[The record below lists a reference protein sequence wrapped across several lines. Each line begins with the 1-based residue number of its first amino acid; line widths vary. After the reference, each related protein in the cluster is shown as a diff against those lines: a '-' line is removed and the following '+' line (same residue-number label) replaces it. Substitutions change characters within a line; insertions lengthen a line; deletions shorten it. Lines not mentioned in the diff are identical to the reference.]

1 MEGTAERR
9 EDAEISADL
18 KTVVTAAHT
27 ALEAHAAKIDALNV
41 YPVPD
46 GDTGT
51 NMLLTLRSV
60 LEEVLASPH
69 LEGEAAAETIS
80 RAALMGARGNSG
92 VILSQI
98 LRGACEA
105 LGRARTLSA
114 ETLAAALAGAE
125 KRAYAAV
132 QNPVEGTMLSVI
144 RDAATAARS
153 HVGRGAKDPLEI
165 LEAATREAHASVKRT
180 PELLGVL
187 KEAGVV
193 DAGGLGVAVIL
204 DALRAALR
212 GEDPVVPDLDE
223 ARPEAGGERL
233 RRTVAHSTQEAWG
246 YCTEFVVGGFSG
258 DEKEFETRIH
268 ELGKSVLVIPDEDLV
283 KVHLHTQDPGGALT
297 YAGTFG
303 RLSGVKVDDLEAQ
316 TRARAEGSDPPA
328 SLETSANLG
337 VVAASRG
344 AGNRELFESMGAVV
358 VEGGQGA
365 NPSTQDFVRA
375 VESLGAQAVI
385 LLPNNKNVVPAAER
399 VWELVR
405 DAEVHVVPTTSIVGG
420 LVAMI
425 GYDAEGEPEEVAEGM
440 REVEEGL
447 RYAEVTVA
455 VRDARVE
462 GREVRKGD
470 YMSLLDGKLCAVE
483 SSVQAAALALVGA
496 IVEEGADVVTL
507 LRGAE
512 LGETAAEEII
522 EAIRSLDADLVV
534 EVKDGGQPLYPLQM
548 VAE

>member
-1 MEGTAERR
+1 
-9 EDAEISADL
+9 
-18 KTVVTAAHT
+18 
-27 ALEAHAAKIDALNV
+27 
-41 YPVPD
+41 
-46 GDTGT
+46 
-51 NMLLTLRSV
+51 
-60 LEEVLASPH
+60 
-69 LEGEAAAETIS
+69 
-80 RAALMGARGNSG
+80 
-92 VILSQI
+92 
-98 LRGACEA
+98 
-105 LGRARTLSA
+105 
-114 ETLAAALAGAE
+114 
-125 KRAYAAV
+125 
-132 QNPVEGTMLSVI
+132 
-144 RDAATAARS
+144 
-153 HVGRGAKDPLEI
+153 
-165 LEAATREAHASVKRT
+165 
-180 PELLGVL
+180 
-187 KEAGVV
+187 
-193 DAGGLGVAVIL
+193 
-204 DALRAALR
+204 
-212 GEDPVVPDLDE
+212 
-223 ARPEAGGERL
+223 
-233 RRTVAHSTQEAWG
+233 
-246 YCTEFVVGGFSG
+246 
-258 DEKEFETRIH
+258 
-268 ELGKSVLVIPDEDLV
+268 
-283 KVHLHTQDPGGALT
+283 
-297 YAGTFG
+297 
-303 RLSGVKVDDLEAQ
+303 
-316 TRARAEGSDPPA
+316 
-328 SLETSANLG
+328 LETSANLG

-344 AGNRELFESMGAVV
+344 VGNRELFESMGAVV

-375 VESLGAQAVI
+375 VEGLGAQAVI

-455 VRDARVE
+455 VRDACVE

-522 EAIRSLDADLVV
+522 EAIRSMDADLVV